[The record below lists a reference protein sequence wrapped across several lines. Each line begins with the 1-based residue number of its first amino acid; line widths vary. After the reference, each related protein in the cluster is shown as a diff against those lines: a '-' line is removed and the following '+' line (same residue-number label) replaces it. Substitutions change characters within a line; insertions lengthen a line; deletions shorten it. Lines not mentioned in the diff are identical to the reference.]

1 MRTIVFFVVA
11 ILLINTTPVHAQ
23 PPARPTLQP
32 DAMQEDFTY
41 LRSKLE
47 TTHPGLYIHHTKESM
62 QHKMDSLAAGLSQ
75 PLPFL
80 DFYKKIAYLIA
91 EVRCE
96 HTYCNY
102 GKGFGEL
109 VNKVKLLP
117 LQLYFLSGKAY
128 VVVNGTDEKGI
139 QLGDELLTINNHPI
153 DSIRKVL
160 YQYIPSDGYMLPS
173 KDKQM
178 SGMQFNIWYYLYIEQ
193 PEVYEVTVR
202 NKNGQLIHKRYDRDL
217 TLKKINSQAVKNPVN
232 KRILEVS
239 KKGEQKRANPLHLE
253 WLDSGNTAVMTVQS
267 FSVEKEKFLSAI
279 NGFFDSLAKKKP
291 RLLLL
296 DVSNNGGGDEE
307 LAAALL
313 SYFIQQPTRY
323 MESEYLITDSDSILA
338 ISNIPDDAR
347 ANKYEFIEP
356 LKNGRSEVKISK
368 YSQELK
374 MVEPRANRFAGKV
387 YIYVNGVTSSA
398 ASTFAAVMK
407 SNRLAKI
414 IGEETAGS
422 FSGGGTVI
430 GLDLVLPNSK
440 ITAHTSIVYQVFAT
454 KGESGDRGVLP
465 DYPYIPTLEEL
476 LDGDKGW
483 RDYVLE
489 LEKKNNN

>member
-1 MRTIVFFVVA
+1 MRIIVFFVLA
-11 ILLINTTPVHAQ
+11 ILLINITTAHAQ
-23 PPARPTLQP
+23 APGRPELQP
-32 DAMQEDFTY
+32 AAMQEDFKY
-41 LRSKLE
+41 LRSMLE

-62 QHKMDSLAAGLSQ
+62 QHKMDSLAAQLNQ
-75 PLPFL
+75 PVPFL

-109 VNKVKLLP
+109 VNNVKLLP

-128 VVVNGTDEKGI
+128 VVVNGTKEKDI
-139 QLGDELLTINNHPI
+139 QLGDELLTINNYPI
-153 DSIRKVL
+153 DSIRQVL
-160 YQYIPSDGYMLPS
+160 HQYIPSDGYMLPS

-178 SGMQFNIWYYLYIEQ
+178 SGMQFNIWYYLFIEQ
-193 PEVYEVTVR
+193 PEAYEVTVR
-202 NKNGQLIHKRYDRDL
+202 TKNGQLVKKRYDQDL
-217 TLKKINSQAVKNPVN
+217 TLKKINSLAVKNPIN

-239 KKGEQKRANPLHLE
+239 KQGEQKRANPLRLE
-253 WLDSGNTAVMTVQS
+253 WLEGGNTAVMTVQS
-267 FSVEKEKFLSAI
+267 FSVEKNKFLSTI
-279 NGFFDSLAKKKP
+279 NGFFDSLAKKNT

-307 LAAALL
+307 LAAGLL
-313 SYFIQQPTRY
+313 SYFIQQPTRF
-323 MESEYLITDSDSILA
+323 MEREYLLTDSDSIFA
-338 ISNIPDDAR
+338 ISNIPEDAR
-347 ANKYEFIEP
+347 ANKYDFIEP
-356 LKNGRSEVKISK
+356 LKDGRSEVKISK

-374 MVEPRANRFAGKV
+374 MLEPRLNRFAGKV
-387 YIYVNGVTSSA
+387 YVYVNGVTSSA
-398 ASTFAAVMK
+398 ASTFAGVMK
-407 SNRLAKI
+407 SNKLGKI

-440 ITAHTSIVYQVFAT
+440 IMAHTSIVYQVFAT
-454 KGESGDRGVLP
+454 KGENGDRGVMP
-465 DYPYIPTLEEL
+465 DYPYTPSLEEL

-483 RDYVLE
+483 RDYILGM
-489 LEKKNNN
+489 EKKNNK